1 MKIENKKIKLLKEIF
16 TKPIYIVL
24 VIIFSIIYYF
34 IFFAVLKSSGTIYG
48 LQIPNFLI
56 YTIVILSAILLTI
69 GVYSIKLRSQVKK
82 GVSDSFIS
90 VAVPTIGGIL
100 SGCSGCTAPL
110 LYSILIPIFG
120 DLASVGI
127 VLSISKYNIYIISI
141 LIIIE
146 LGFLYYQLYSLTKP
160 QNLKSGKLDINK

>member
-100 SGCSGCTAPL
+100 SGCVCTAPL